1 VLIQR
6 VDFKKEDEGK
16 TKKLSDFASKQIKT
30 FDKIRQQ
37 TAQRIS
43 FPIVLDGSPDKIF
56 FLRRKALVKSL
67 LYARWSSYLAH
78 A

>member
-30 FDKIRQQ
+30 FDKIRQHKGFRFRLFSM
-37 TAQRIS
+37 A
-43 FPIVLDGSPDKIF
+43 VLIKYFS
-56 FLRRKALVKSL
+56 
-67 LYARWSSYLAH
+67 YAEKHW
-78 A
+78 